1 MEGYMQATM
10 KDLRYK
16 TGDIIKAIE
25 RGEEVII
32 TYYGKPKAKIV
43 PLTDRKGR
51 RNVLKTHSAFGIWKD
66 NDRVKDV
73 DGFVRSVRRGRY
85 R

>member
-1 MEGYMQATM
+1 MQATT

-16 TGDIIKAIE
+16 TSDIIKAIE

-32 TYYGKPKAKIV
+32 TYRGEPKAKIV
-43 PLTDRKGR
+43 PLKVRKER
-51 RNVLKTHSAFGIWKD
+51 RKVLKTHSAFGIWKD
-66 NDRVKDV
+66 NDKVKDV